1 MDSSPPPPS
10 EAASARLSRWHVSP
24 LSLLAAAVGLG
35 ALVAFPARWTLAATQ
50 GNGTW
55 MRWAYL
61 AGGLLTDVTSV
72 GPFVAFAL
80 LLLLLAARRRP
91 RLFHIGFVGLAVCL
105 LGTWLAHNGAMEFRF
120 QRGIYPG
127 PMDAREGLGHAD
139 FVRAELPTLL
149 GGRFLVPN
157 LVASTL
163 AVALLRWTYRRVRR
177 LAAAGATRPSLAV
190 LAPATIGLFLALF
203 LGARRANAFCESL
216 HNRGAIASPA
226 STLVGA
232 WLSGNRYDGSPEELR
247 REISAFVGTEAE
259 VARGARHLGFPDT
272 TAVTLRRAEEHAD
285 CTHHPLARNL
295 DEPGGELLEAARAV
309 SRELFRGQ
317 TLPPRVFQVSL
328 ESLRAD
334 DIASLHPAAPT
345 EVAPFL
351 NQVYDP
357 ATATGQ
363 GAAAFH
369 GAHQSGIRTAQA
381 LSAVLCGIGALPF
394 HIALGRDFGNM
405 PLRCTPDLLAEAG
418 FRARAVYGHD
428 FVFDDMG
435 TFLRFHGVDLF
446 ERRNFDAG
454 RPRGVWGGV
463 SDESVY
469 DAALRESADV
479 SHAQY
484 TFILTLSN
492 HTPYTAPTD
501 LGPVDAAAMEA
512 LCKSRQLTGENCDRL
527 KTVRYAD
534 QALGHFARHVEEGAD
549 AARTIVLFA
558 ADHTTHE
565 WEPWESGARERPEGI
580 TQIPAAVWLPRARRD
595 AVADPARFAAAWSHF
610 QELARQRPLSN
621 ADLPTLLLALLS
633 ESHEVR
639 GLPAARRWHTL
650 GGQSTS
656 SSFESPTG
664 EGALFGI
671 DAHAQIF
678 DVTSTGKTHPTGI
691 VMETLRTGD
700 DVQAA
705 SPMNR
710 PVLAFWGSF
719 LRGFAAHCTQVSS
732 VRDSAP

>member
-1 MDSSPPPPS
+1 MQSSPPPPS
-10 EAASARLSRWHVSP
+10 KAADARLSRRP

-35 ALVAFPARWTLAATQ
+35 ALAAFPARWTLASTQ
-50 GNGTW
+50 GNGTS

-61 AGGLLTDVTSV
+61 AGGLLTDVASV

-80 LLLLLAARRRP
+80 MLLLLLARRRP
-91 RLFHIGFVGLAVCL
+91 RLFPLGFVALGACL
-105 LGTWLAHNGAMEFRF
+105 LGAWLAHNGAMEFRF

-139 FVRAELPTLL
+139 FVRAEVPALL
-149 GGRFLVPN
+149 GGRFLAPN
-157 LVASTL
+157 VVALTL
-163 AVALLRWTYRRVRR
+163 GAALLRWTGLRLRT
-177 LAAAGATRPSLAV
+177 LAAAGAARLSLAV
-190 LAPATIGLFLALF
+190 LAPAMVGLFLALF
-203 LGARRANAFCESL
+203 LGARRASAFCESL

-259 VARGARHLGFPDT
+259 VARGARHLGFSDT
-272 TAVTLRRAEEHAD
+272 AAVMLRRAEEHAD
-285 CTHHPLARNL
+285 CTHHPLAREL

-317 TLPPRVFQVSL
+317 TLAPQVFQVSL

-334 DIASLHPAAPT
+334 DIASLHPAAPA

-351 NQVYDP
+351 DQVYD
-357 ATATGQ
+357 AASTTGQ

-369 GAHQSGIRTAQA
+369 AAHQSGIRTGQA
-381 LSAVLCGIGALPF
+381 LSAAVCGMGALPF

-405 PLRCTPDLLAEAG
+405 PLRCAPDVLAESG
-418 FRARAVYGHD
+418 FRTRAVYGHD

-454 RPRGVWGGV
+454 LPRGVWDGV

-469 DAALRESADV
+469 DAALRESTR
-479 SHAQY
+479 SSGAQY

-492 HTPYTAPTD
+492 HTPYTAPAD
-501 LGPVDAAAMEA
+501 LRPSDAAAMRA
-512 LCKSRQLTGENCDRL
+512 LCEARQLKGENCDRL
-527 KTVRYAD
+527 HTVRYAD
-534 QALGHFARHVEEGAD
+534 QALAHFARHVEEGPD
-549 AARTIVLFA
+549 AARTIVLLA

-565 WEPWESGARERPEGI
+565 WAPWEPGERPEGI
-580 TQIPAAVWLPRARRD
+580 TQIPAAVWLPRARRE
-595 AVADPARFAAAWSHF
+595 AVADPVRFAAVWSHF
-610 QELARQRPLSN
+610 RDLARQRPISN
-621 ADLPTLLLALLS
+621 ADLPSLLLALLS
-633 ESHEVR
+633 ESREAR
-639 GLPAARRWHTL
+639 GLPSARRWHTL

-656 SSFESPTG
+656 RSFESPTG
-664 EGALFGI
+664 AGVLFGI

-678 DVTSTGKTHPTGI
+678 DVTAAGKTHPTGV
-691 VMETLRTGD
+691 VMDTLRTGD

-705 SPMNR
+705 SAMNR

-719 LRGFAAHCTQVSS
+719 LRGFAAHCTQTATI
-732 VRDSAP
+732 RQP

>member
-1 MDSSPPPPS
+1 M
-10 EAASARLSRWHVSP
+10 
-24 LSLLAAAVGLG
+24 GLG
-35 ALVAFPARWTLAATQ
+35 ALAALPARWTLAATQ
-50 GNGTW
+50 GNGTS

-61 AGGLLTDVTSV
+61 AGGLLTDVTSI

-80 LLLLLAARRRP
+80 LLLLLAARQKL
-91 RLFHIGFVGLAVCL
+91 RLLELGFLALAACL
-105 LGTWLAHNGAMEFRF
+105 LGTWLAHNAAMEFRF

-139 FVRAELPTLL
+139 FVRAELPALL
-149 GGRFLVPN
+149 GGRFLWPN
-157 LVASTL
+157 LVAL
-163 AVALLRWTYRRVRR
+163 ALGAALLRWTRRR
-177 LAAAGATRPSLAV
+177 LRALAASGAPRLSLVV
-190 LAPATIGLFLALF
+190 LAPATVGLFLALLF
-203 LGARRANAFCESL
+203 GARRASAFCESL

-232 WLSGNRYDGSPEELR
+232 WLSGNRYDGSPEQLR

-259 VARGARHLGFPDT
+259 VARGARHLGFPDA
-272 TAVTLRRAEEHAD
+272 TALSLRLAEERAD

-295 DEPGGELLEAARAV
+295 DEPGGELIDAARAV

-334 DIASLHPAAPT
+334 DIARLHPTAPAQI
-345 EVAPFL
+345 APFL

-357 ATATGQ
+357 ATPTGA

-381 LSAVLCGIGALPF
+381 LSGVLCGIGALPF
-394 HIALGRDFGNM
+394 HIALGRDFGNI
-405 PLRCTPDLLAEAG
+405 PLRCAPDVLAEGG
-418 FRARAVYGHD
+418 FRTRAVYGHE

-435 TFLRFHGVDLF
+435 TFLRFHGMDLF
-446 ERRNFDAG
+446 ERRNFEAG
-454 RPRGVWGGV
+454 RPRGVWDGV

-469 DAALRESADV
+469 DAALGESTDA
-479 SHAQY
+479 SRAQY

-492 HTPYTAPTD
+492 HTPYTAPAD
-501 LGPVDAAAMEA
+501 LRAVDAQEMEA
-512 LCKSRQLTGENCDRL
+512 LCQARRFGGENCDRL

-534 QALGHFARHVEEGAD
+534 QALARFARHVEEGPD
-549 AARTIVLFA
+549 AARTIVLLA

-565 WEPWESGARERPEGI
+565 WEPWESGAHERPEGI
-580 TQIPAAVWLPRARRD
+580 TQIPVAVWLPKAWRD
-595 AVADPARFAAAWSHF
+595 AVTDPVRFAAAWARF
-610 QELARQRPLSN
+610 QELARLRSISN

-633 ESHEVR
+633 ESREMR
-639 GLPAARRWHTL
+639 GLPQARRWHTL

-656 SSFESPTG
+656 SWFQSPTG
-664 EGALFGI
+664 EGVLFGI

-678 DVTSTGKTHPTGI
+678 DVTAGGETHPTGI
-691 VMETLRTGD
+691 VMDTLRTGD

-705 SPMNR
+705 SALNR
-710 PVLAFWGSF
+710 PMLAFWGSF
-719 LRGFAAHCTQVSS
+719 LRGFAARCTQASS
-732 VRDSAP
+732 IRLQPALP

>member
-1 MDSSPPPPS
+1 VDSSPPPRS
-10 EAASARLSRWHVSP
+10 EAASARLSRWNLSP
-24 LSLLAAAVGLG
+24 LALLAAAVGLG
-35 ALVAFPARWTLAATQ
+35 SLAACPARWTLATTQ

-80 LLLLLAARRRP
+80 LLLLLTARRRP
-91 RLFHIGFVGLAVCL
+91 RLFHLGFLALAACL

-139 FVRAELPTLL
+139 FVRAELPALL
-149 GGRFLVPN
+149 GGRFLVAN
-157 LVASTL
+157 LVAATL
-163 AVALLRWTYRRVRR
+163 GALLLRWTRKR
-177 LAAAGATRPSLAV
+177 LLALAGSGAARLSLVV
-190 LAPATIGLFLALF
+190 LAPAAVGLFLALF
-203 LGARRANAFCESL
+203 LGARRASAFCESL

-247 REISAFVGTEAE
+247 REVSAFVGSEAE
-259 VARGARHLGFPDT
+259 VARGARHLGFPEV
-272 TAVTLRRAEEHAD
+272 TAVALRRAEEHAD
-285 CTHHPLARNL
+285 CTHHPLARDL
-295 DEPGGELLEAARAV
+295 DEPGSDLVEAARAV
-309 SRELFRGQ
+309 SRELFRGSSV
-317 TLPPRVFQVSL
+317 PPRVFQVSL

-334 DIASLHPAAPT
+334 DIASLHPAAPPQVT
-345 EVAPFL
+345 PFL
-351 NQVYDP
+351 NHVYDET
-357 ATATGQ
+357 TAIGR

-381 LSAVLCGIGALPF
+381 LSGVLCGIGALPF
-394 HIALGRDFGNM
+394 HIALGRDFGNI
-405 PLRCTPDLLAEAG
+405 PLRCAPDVLAESG
-418 FRARAVYGHD
+418 FRTRAVYGHE

-435 TFLRFHGVDLF
+435 TFLRFHGMDLF

-454 RPRGVWGGV
+454 RPRGVWDGV

-469 DAALRESADV
+469 DAALRESTDA
-479 SHAQY
+479 SRAQY
-484 TFILTLSN
+484 TFVLTLSN
-492 HTPYTAPTD
+492 HTPYTTPAD
-501 LGPVDAAAMEA
+501 LGADDAAEMVA
-512 LCKSRQLTGENCDRL
+512 LCKARQLSGENCDRL

-534 QALGHFARHVEEGAD
+534 QALGHFARHVEEGPD
-549 AARTIVLFA
+549 AARTIVLLA

-565 WEPWESGARERPEGI
+565 WEPWERGERPEGI

-595 AVADPARFAAAWSHF
+595 SVADPARFAAAWGHF
-610 QELARQRPLSN
+610 QELAQKRPISN

-633 ESHEVR
+633 ESREAR
-639 GLPAARRWHTL
+639 GVPQPRRWHTL

-656 SSFESPTG
+656 TSFESPTG
-664 EGALFGI
+664 EGVLFGI

-678 DVTSTGKTHPTGI
+678 DVTSAGKTHPTGI
-691 VMETLRTGD
+691 VMDTLRTGD

-705 SPMNR
+705 SPLNR
-710 PVLAFWGSF
+710 PVLAFWGTF
-719 LRGFAAHCTQVSS
+719 LRGFAARCTQTSS
-732 VRDSAP
+732 IRLEP